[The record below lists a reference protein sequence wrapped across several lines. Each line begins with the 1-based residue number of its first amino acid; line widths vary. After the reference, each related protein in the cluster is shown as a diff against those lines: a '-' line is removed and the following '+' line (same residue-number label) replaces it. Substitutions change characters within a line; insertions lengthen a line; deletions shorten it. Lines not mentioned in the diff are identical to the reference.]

1 MTILRNKRVLY
12 LWIHKKFQRF
22 SNRFAVRVCTSETI
36 FLKLLK
42 STLGYSALGGLR
54 VRGRGLEKRG
64 VGSGRELLGKVFF
77 FIWNYVII
85 LTVSVVL
92 RPCQTFSFFL
102 FKTIYPPHLKP
113 NGKAFARNCQT
124 LTNQNIQG
132 EYIQLRKQSTHLRV
146 IRGLIWLQNSFR
158 SVNAL

>member
-1 MTILRNKRVLY
+1 M
-12 LWIHKKFQRF
+12 
-22 SNRFAVRVCTSETI
+22 RVCTSETI

-42 STLGYSALGGLR
+42 STVLGYSVLGGLR
-54 VRGRGLEKRG
+54 VSRRGLGKGEWGRGVSFLEK
-64 VGSGRELLGKVFF
+64 FF
-77 FIWNYVII
+77 LYISNYVII
-85 LTVSVVL
+85 RTVSVVL
-92 RPCQTFSFFL
+92 RPCQTFSLFL

-146 IRGLIWLQNSFR
+146 IRGLI
-158 SVNAL
+158 

>member
-1 MTILRNKRVLY
+1 M
-12 LWIHKKFQRF
+12 
-22 SNRFAVRVCTSETI
+22 RVCTSETI

-42 STLGYSALGGLR
+42 STFLGYSALGGLR
-54 VRGRGLEKRG
+54 VSGRGLGKGEWGRG
-64 VGSGRELLGKVFF
+64 VSFLEKFF
-77 FIWNYVII
+77 LYISNYVII

-92 RPCQTFSFFL
+92 RPCQSFSFFL

-146 IRGLIWLQNSFR
+146 IRGLI
-158 SVNAL
+158 

>member
-1 MTILRNKRVLY
+1 M
-12 LWIHKKFQRF
+12 
-22 SNRFAVRVCTSETI
+22 RVCTSETI

-42 STLGYSALGGLR
+42 STVLGYSALGGLR
-54 VRGRGLEKRG
+54 VSRRGLGKGEWGRGVSFLEK
-64 VGSGRELLGKVFF
+64 FF
-77 FIWNYVII
+77 LYISNYVII
-85 LTVSVVL
+85 RTVSVVL
-92 RPCQTFSFFL
+92 RPCQTFSLFL

-146 IRGLIWLQNSFR
+146 IRGVI
-158 SVNAL
+158 

>member
-1 MTILRNKRVLY
+1 M
-12 LWIHKKFQRF
+12 
-22 SNRFAVRVCTSETI
+22 RVCTSETI

-42 STLGYSALGGLR
+42 STVLGYSALGGLR
-54 VRGRGLEKRG
+54 VSRRGLGKGEWGRGVSFLEK
-64 VGSGRELLGKVFF
+64 FF
-77 FIWNYVII
+77 LYISNYVII
-85 LTVSVVL
+85 RTVSVVL
-92 RPCQTFSFFL
+92 RPCQTFSLFL

-146 IRGLIWLQNSFR
+146 IRGLI
-158 SVNAL
+158 

>member
-1 MTILRNKRVLY
+1 M
-12 LWIHKKFQRF
+12 
-22 SNRFAVRVCTSETI
+22 RVCTSETI

-42 STLGYSALGGLR
+42 STFQGYSALGGLR
-54 VRGRGLEKRG
+54 VSGRGLGKGEWGQGVSFLEK
-64 VGSGRELLGKVFF
+64 FF
-77 FIWNYVII
+77 LYISNYVII
-85 LTVSVVL
+85 RTVSVVL
-92 RPCQTFSFFL
+92 RPCQTFSLFL

-146 IRGLIWLQNSFR
+146 IRGLI
-158 SVNAL
+158 

>member
-1 MTILRNKRVLY
+1 M
-12 LWIHKKFQRF
+12 
-22 SNRFAVRVCTSETI
+22 RVCTSETI

-42 STLGYSALGGLR
+42 STFLGYSALGGLR
-54 VRGRGLEKRG
+54 VSGRGLGKGEWGRG
-64 VGSGRELLGKVFF
+64 VSFLEKFF
-77 FIWNYVII
+77 FIYISNYVII
-85 LTVSVVL
+85 LTVSVIL
-92 RPCQTFSFFL
+92 RPCQTFSLFL

-146 IRGLIWLQNSFR
+146 IRGLI
-158 SVNAL
+158 